1 MELFNKQ
8 IKLIYKVSILVYLGL
23 FLLSSFCFFIN
34 QIWIPL
40 GFLLGGII
48 SIINFKILYEFSYYL
63 TKPTAKY
70 KSLTIL
76 MYSLR
81 MVLYIFGFLIC
92 IVPSYFGY
100 DIFFFGTCLASY
112 LIQIIIESIIF
123 NKVKKY
129 WYNIVEKNF

>member
-112 LIQIIIESIIF
+112 LVQIVINAIIF

-129 WYNIVEKNF
+129 